1 MYQASIR
8 NILKN
13 KWVEDEQYREVVLT
27 DKENDRVI
35 FYSEDDAEQVLENL
49 ELSSPEAF
57 VIVME

>member
-13 KWVEDEQYREVVLT
+13 KWVEDEQYGEVVLT